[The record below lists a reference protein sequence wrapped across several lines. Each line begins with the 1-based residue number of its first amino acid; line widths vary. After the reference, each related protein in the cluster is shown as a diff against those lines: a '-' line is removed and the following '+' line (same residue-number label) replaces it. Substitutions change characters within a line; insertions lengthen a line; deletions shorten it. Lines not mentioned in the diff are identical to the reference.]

1 MIDVLV
7 EKGSVADDAATHDSN
22 AVSAARNNRGRRAG
36 MRRAFHNGDVSW
48 CVDGGA
54 ATLRQSV
61 VDAGPV

>member
-7 EKGSVADDAATHDSN
+7 EKGSVADDAVTHDSN
-22 AVSAARNNRGRRAG
+22 AVSAARNNRGRRA
-36 MRRAFHNGDVSW
+36 FHNGDVTW
-48 CVDGGA
+48 CVDGGV